1 MKPHVLNET
10 SGGIL
15 PSSPHPERPQFLLT
29 EPSQQ
34 ISQEMTVSAGG
45 CKQGISGRRWAGMEE
60 RAESQSV
67 QPASHRPLSLPSAG
81 PESPTWSHFPLQ
93 RKPRIQKMHLTQ
105 KPVHLVPKRHSRS
118 AEAGTPPAMRTRGQ
132 EGECLRK
139 RNKTSISSVLGRT
152 ACWVTLTRS
161 NPHQT
166 PAHLALR
173 EIGELFQN
181 VCFPQLAAR
190 AAVVIR
196 FL

>member
-1 MKPHVLNET
+1 MKPNVLNET

-29 EPSQQ
+29 EPYTADFS
-34 ISQEMTVSAGG
+34 GDDNLRRG
-45 CKQGISGRRWAGMEE
+45 CEQGISGRRWAGRRLEG

-67 QPASHRPLSLPSAG
+67 RPASHRPLSLPSAG

-93 RKPRIQKMHLTQ
+93 RKSRIQKMHLTQ

-118 AEAGTPPAMRTRGQ
+118 AEAGTPLAMRTRGQ

-173 EIGELFQN
+173 EIIKTRL
-181 VCFPQLAAR
+181 PPTPPPK
-190 AAVVIR
+190 
-196 FL
+196 